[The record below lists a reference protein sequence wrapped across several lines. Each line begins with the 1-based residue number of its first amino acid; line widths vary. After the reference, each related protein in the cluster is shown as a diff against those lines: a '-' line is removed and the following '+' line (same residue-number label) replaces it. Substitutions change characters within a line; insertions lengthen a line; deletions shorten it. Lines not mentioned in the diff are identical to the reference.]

1 MREDRIE
8 RFLALAD
15 REPEELSEE
24 EERELTQLAEE
35 MRCEIRAITHA
46 L

>member
-1 MREDRIE
+1 MREDRIDQ
-8 RFLALAD
+8 FLALAD
-15 REPEELSEE
+15 REPEELSDE